1 MLGRLFTAK
10 PAPDRPWR
18 AGHIRVTDQDVLT
31 RIRFLG
37 VTEEDLG
44 VIATFEDA
52 CKGGCDAMVDAFYA
66 HIFAE
71 RTTKA
76 IVEKHT
82 SIERQRPLVTRY
94 VLGMFTGV
102 IDDDYIMYRRRVG
115 KVHDRIDLD
124 SNWYVAMYEVI
135 RAQMVAAVQ
144 ASGATPSELT
154 RFAQAFGRLLQ
165 LDIAVVITALT
176 DSRREYI
183 EELQKG
189 ESARFLTEMGS
200 VLRKLA
206 ERDLSVRVVGEYTA
220 ENLQIRDALN
230 EAIGQLAGAF
240 GEVAASSQEVGAAS
254 SQISSGAQALAVG
267 ASDQAAQL
275 EEITA
280 SLQELAGS
288 AQHNAASARNAR
300 GLSDTTASTVA
311 SGATGMTKLN
321 DALAAMRDSAERT
334 AKIVRT
340 IDEIAF
346 QTNLLALNAAVEAAR
361 AGDAGR
367 GFAVVAEEVRN
378 LAMRSADAARETSG
392 LIATSV
398 ERSAACGSISNEVVA
413 QFGEINASIG
423 QLRGVVDEI
432 AQASEQQ
439 QRGIS
444 QIAGGM
450 RTLDGLTQQNA
461 ASSEESA
468 SAAAELSAQAETM
481 QQLVASFTLEER
493 EEIFPPLARRASS
506 PATSGANSRYA
517 GSARP
522 VGKR

>member
-1 MLGRLFTAK
+1 MV
-10 PAPDRPWR
+10 PDRAWR
-18 AGHIRVTDQDVLT
+18 TGRINVTDQEVLT
-31 RIRFLG
+31 RLRFLG
-37 VTEEDLG
+37 VTEQDLG

-52 CKGGCDAMVDAFYA
+52 CRARCDAMVDAFYA

-76 IVEKHT
+76 IIDKHT
-82 SIERQRPLVTRY
+82 SVERQRPLVTRY
-94 VLGMFTGV
+94 VLGMFTGT
-102 IDDDYIMYRRRVG
+102 IDDEYIAYRRRVG
-115 KVHDRIDLD
+115 QVHDRIDLD

-135 RAQMVAAVQ
+135 RAQMIEAVRAA
-144 ASGATPSELT
+144 GATPSELT
-154 RFAQAFGRLLQ
+154 QFGEAFGRLLQ

-176 DSRREYI
+176 DSRRAFI
-183 EELQKG
+183 EDLQKG
-189 ESARFLTEMGS
+189 ESARFLTEMGG

-206 ERDLSVRVVGEYTA
+206 ERDLSVRVSGDYTA
-220 ENLQIRDALN
+220 ENAQIRDALN
-230 EAIGQLAGAF
+230 EAIGQLASAL

-254 SQISSGAQALAVG
+254 SQIASGAQALAVG
-267 ASDQAAQL
+267 ASDQASQL

-288 AQHNAASARNAR
+288 AKHNAASASNAR
-300 GLSDTTASTVA
+300 DLSDAAASVVTNGA
-311 SGATGMTKLN
+311 SGMGRLN
-321 DALAAMRDSAERT
+321 DALGAMRDSAERT

-378 LAMRSADAARETSG
+378 LAMRSAEAARETSG

-398 ERSAACGSISNEVVA
+398 ERSAACGTISNEVVS
-413 QFGEINASIG
+413 QFGEINRSIG

-432 AQASEQQ
+432 AQASQQ
-439 QRGIS
+439 QQQGVS
-444 QIAGGM
+444 QIAAGM
-450 RTLDGLTQQNA
+450 RALDALTQQNA

-468 SAAAELSAQAETM
+468 SAAAELTAQAVTM

-493 EEIFPPLARRASS
+493 TEIFPPLGR
-506 PATSGANSRYA
+506 GAAGAGRQA
-517 GSARP
+517 GSAR
-522 VGKR
+522 VLARR